1 VARDGG
7 DEFCTCED
15 ANAMVGDRRNQ
26 HDGQGRRCHCGNHS
40 ETGNS
45 EGNAAVG
52 GEGDGRV
59 RRGVVRTCED
69 DDAARRGS
77 GDGALGADLRSGGLA
92 AAAVRCGG
100 RTLAK
105 CAGASIRSQVSAASR
120 LLTEARRAEAGPKSA
135 RLVAASAS
143 GGQKPTR
150 S

>member
-7 DEFCTCED
+7 DEFRTCED

-40 ETGNS
+40 ETGNG

-77 GDGALGADLRSGGLA
+77 GGGALGADLRSGGLA

-120 LLTEARRAEAGPKSA
+120 RPWELGFLPK
-135 RLVAASAS
+135 RVA
-143 GGQKPTR
+143 QKPAQNLR
-150 S
+150 VW